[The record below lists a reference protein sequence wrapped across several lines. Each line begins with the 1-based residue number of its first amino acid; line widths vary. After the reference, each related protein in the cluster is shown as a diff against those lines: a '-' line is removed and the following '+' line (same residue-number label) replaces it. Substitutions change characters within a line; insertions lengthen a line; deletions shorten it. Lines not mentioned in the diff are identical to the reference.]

1 MINKKIDNAIIDW
14 HRLTGKIPFR
24 MTNDYLFRAL
34 MQDNNDVLRTLI
46 AALLG
51 WRKSD
56 ITSAVIENPIT
67 LGRALDS
74 KTYVLDVKVQINNNL
89 VMNLELQVLNTGNWP
104 ERSLAYLCRMFDSL
118 NRGSEY
124 TDVKPVHHIG
134 ILGFELFP
142 ENPVFNATYQLYDK
156 ENLQRYTDKFTLS
169 AVCLPYIGKATEK
182 DKRSR
187 LTEWAEM
194 FAATE
199 WEELRMIARQNKDID
214 IAVTSMFTLFQDD
227 NIREQ
232 MIARDEYYAHE
243 NYMKRTIEEQKNLL
257 DEKDR
262 ALDAK
267 DRSLKEKDKALDEKD
282 RALDEKDRIIE
293 ELKRQIYSTN
303 KK

>member
-1 MINKKIDNAIIDW
+1 
-14 HRLTGKIPFR
+14 
-24 MTNDYLFRAL
+24 
-34 MQDNNDVLRTLI
+34 
-46 AALLG
+46 
-51 WRKSD
+51 
-56 ITSAVIENPIT
+56 
-67 LGRALDS
+67 
-74 KTYVLDVKVQINNNL
+74 
-89 VMNLELQVLNTGNWP
+89 MN
-104 ERSLAYLCRMFDSL
+104 
-118 NRGSEY
+118 
-124 TDVKPVHHIG
+124 
-134 ILGFELFP
+134 FELFP
-142 ENPVFNATYQLYDK
+142 ENPVFNATYLLYDK

-194 FAATE
+194 FASTE
-199 WEELRMIARQNKDID
+199 WEELRMIAQQNKDID

-262 ALDAK
+262 DLDAK

-282 RALDEKDRIIE
+282 KALDAKDRSLKEKNKELDEKNRIIE
-293 ELKRQIYSTN
+293 ALKN
-303 KK
+303 KLILRN